1 MIRALSLVLL
11 AWGTSASAQ
20 ALTVRS
26 GEHEGY
32 TRLVVQVPSGTGWM
46 LDPVEN
52 GARLSIGID
61 NATFNTA
68 SVFDRLSGNRL
79 QSLQQAGPGAA
90 LEMTFGCD
98 CVATAF
104 LHRQTMVVIDIAPDQ
119 GTPASDPVEPEALPR
134 TASIPA
140 QKPLPTDIPAT
151 ELALPLLQL
160 NQRNFEEQLAS
171 RILQSADREVVDLEL
186 AGVGSRESSSFG
198 PLRSSEKLVPN
209 LRLSSV
215 LDEVSGLGN
224 LAVPQ
229 IDSKPEC
236 ITDSELGFGT
246 WSGARSFSEDVAELR
261 VGLFQEFDRVDQA
274 YAMDLAKLYT
284 YFGFGVEAHQAL
296 SLLSETSVE
305 QRRLAAIASV
315 MDGLPAP
322 TPNPLAGQQR
332 CDGAAALWALLSEGK
347 LQSDAHVK
355 AIERSFG
362 RLPWHLRQH
371 LGPDIAEMFVSAG
384 RLEASRRILRAVER
398 ILEDEPADVTF
409 AQAKIADAAGDT
421 DTAETLLTEVI
432 SAPDAATDAPLAL
445 ARLIEK
451 RWSDRGTVSPR
462 DLDLAA
468 SYARELRKS
477 ELGPMLA
484 RAHALAMALSQDFT
498 GALAGFE
505 DVSDSD
511 EWQRTRDQVFQLL
524 AERADDITFLR
535 HVMELKDRRRN
546 ALAVETAVSMAE
558 RLADLGFSA
567 QAYAL
572 ANRPQDR
579 ERSRDRARL
588 RAKAALMD
596 NRPCQALL
604 EIADDSSDT
613 AQELRAQAMMQTQDF
628 DAVARALQAGGK
640 HEMADRYN
648 WLAGSGGADEERS
661 NTFTDLSRIRTSLI
675 KPVARQPDKPLSD
688 AAMLIQ
694 DSTIARAQITEMLE
708 TVRAIDPN

>member
-1 MIRALSLVLL
+1 MIRALSLILL
-11 AWGTSASAQ
+11 ASGTGASAQ

-32 TRLVVQVPSGTGWM
+32 TRLVVQVPSGTSWV
-46 LDPVEN
+46 LDQIEN
-52 GARLSIGID
+52 GARLNVGID
-61 NATFNTA
+61 DATFNTA
-68 SVFDRLSGNRL
+68 SVFDRLSGDRL
-79 QSLQQAGPGAA
+79 QSLQQAKPGEA

-104 LHRQTMVVIDIAPDQ
+104 LHRQTMVVIDIAPGEVAPSIDAVK
-119 GTPASDPVEPEALPR
+119 PKALPKTVSSPAIQPL
-134 TASIPA
+134 TA
-140 QKPLPTDIPAT
+140 DIPAT
-151 ELALPLLQL
+151 EMVLPLLQL
-160 NQRNFEEQLAS
+160 SQRNFEEQLAS

-186 AGVGSRESSSFG
+186 AGVGRRESTSFG

-215 LDEVSGLGN
+215 LDDVPGLAN
-224 LAVPQ
+224 LAIPQ

-236 ITDSELGFGT
+236 ITDSELGFET
-246 WSGARSFSEDVAELR
+246 WSGARTFSEDVAALR
-261 VGLFQEFDRVDQA
+261 VGLFQEFDRVDEMH
-274 YAMDLAKLYT
+274 AMDLAKLYT

-296 SLLSETSVE
+296 SLLSETTAE
-305 QRRLAAIASV
+305 QRRISAIASA

-322 TPNPLAGQQR
+322 TPNPLKGQQR
-332 CDGAAALWALLSEGK
+332 CDSAAALWALLSEGK

-384 RLEASRRILRAVER
+384 QLEASRRILRAVER
-398 ILEDEPADVTF
+398 VLGDDPADVTF
-409 AQAKIADAAGDT
+409 AQAKIADAAGDA

-432 SAPDAATDAPLAL
+432 SAPDAANDAPLAL

-477 ELGPMLA
+477 ELGPMMA
-484 RAHALAMALSQDFT
+484 RAHSLAMALSQDFT
-498 GALAGFE
+498 GAIASFE
-505 DVSDSD
+505 DVSNTR

-535 HVMELKDRRRN
+535 HVMEMKDKQRN
-546 ALAVETAVSMAE
+546 ALAVEGAVSLAQ

-579 ERSRDRARL
+579 ERSLDRAQL
-588 RAKAALMD
+588 RAKSALLD
-596 NRPCQALL
+596 NRPRQALL
-604 EIADDSSDT
+604 EIADDPSDA
-613 AQELRAQAMMQTQDF
+613 AQELRAQAMMQIQDF
-628 DAVARALQAGGK
+628 DAAARALQEAGK
-640 HEMADRYN
+640 TDVADRYA
-648 WLAGSGGADEERS
+648 WLAGSSDGNEERS
-661 NTFTDLSRIRTSLI
+661 NTFTDLSRIQVSLA
-675 KPVARQPDKPLSD
+675 KPIERQRDKPLSD
-688 AAMLIQ
+688 ATTLLQESA
-694 DSTIARAQITEMLE
+694 IAREQIAEMLE
-708 TVRAIDPN
+708 MVQATDPN